1 MPRSINA
8 SITLAFFSLIEHSLF
23 FRQVSL
29 SMSTTR
35 KRGDLFLFKRNNQL
49 VRVKVAPNARQTPT
63 AATTIENRGQKFR
76 VRIIYDFTMVHGLI
90 LIAYI
95 NHRKV
100 KTEAK
105 GTLSLLLTLFNLH
118 STKLFPLSKKK
129 TFRCPLRKTLVQSG
143 LHCPMQDAKQFGVVS
158 IKE

>member
-1 MPRSINA
+1 M
-8 SITLAFFSLIEHSLF
+8 
-23 FRQVSL
+23 
-29 SMSTTR
+29 
-35 KRGDLFLFKRNNQL
+35 
-49 VRVKVAPNARQTPT
+49 RVKVAPNARQTPT
-63 AATTIENRGQKFR
+63 AATTIENRGHEFR

-118 STKLFPLSKKK
+118 STKLNFSSIWK
-129 TFRCPLRKTLVQSG
+129 TNRF
-143 LHCPMQDAKQFGVVS
+143 H
-158 IKE
+158 